1 MSEPSP
7 TPTPTAPAHGP
18 QPVRIW
24 DLPTRLFHWLL
35 VGAVVGLVVTGNI
48 GGNAMA
54 WHFRLGAAAGALL
67 LFRLVWGLVGGRWS
81 RFASFFPTP
90 GRLRRY
96 LGGQALPQE
105 GLDTGHSPL
114 GALSVF
120 ALLGLLLLQVGT
132 GLLADDEIDA
142 IGPLNQFVSGAT
154 AQLATSW
161 HKGWG
166 KTLLLVLVGL
176 HIAAIVFYAVQK
188 RRNLVGPMIH
198 GDKQLPA
205 ATPAS
210 RDGGAQRALALVLLL
225 AFAAGARW
233 VLSLGG

>member
-1 MSEPSP
+1 MSDLSTSP
-7 TPTPTAPAHGP
+7 AATATTR
-18 QPVRIW
+18 PVRIW

-35 VGAVVGLVVTGNI
+35 VAAVVGLVITGNV
-48 GGNAMA
+48 GGNAMV
-54 WHFRLGAAAGALL
+54 WHFRLGVAVGALL

-90 GRLRRY
+90 GKLARY
-96 LGGQALPQE
+96 LRGQAGPQE
-105 GLDTGHSPL
+105 GLDIGHSPT

-132 GLLADDEIDA
+132 GLFADNEIDS

-176 HIAAIVFYAVQK
+176 HLAAIVFYAVK
-188 RRNLVGPMIH
+188 KKLNLVGPMVH
-198 GDKQLPA
+198 GDKMLPP

-210 RDGGAQRALALVLLL
+210 RDGWGQRALALVLLL
-225 AFAAGARW
+225 AFAALARW
-233 VLSLGG
+233 VLGLGG